1 MSGEIYVKKENVMS
15 KKCEMLHEIVAKG
28 KIFNGQSDFTQL
40 PTNGIY
46 VMFEKGEVY
55 CGMNKI
61 VRIGTHRGDNQL
73 RSRMRQHFILENKDR
88 SIFRKNIGRC
98 FINEDNPDYLKI
110 WDYDM
115 TKKSAR
121 KVHQNEVNE
130 SYEEKIE
137 RSITQ
142 YISNNISFVVFE
154 IQNKYDRLEYE
165 SRLIGTVAKSKDCKP
180 SLGWLGRKSPK
191 AKIRESGLW
200 LVQGLESDE
209 LTDQQLKNL
218 ERWLID

>member
-1 MSGEIYVKKENVMS
+1 MS

-28 KIFNGQSDFTQL
+28 KIFTGQSDFTQL

-46 VMFEKGEVY
+46 VMFEKGEIY

-73 RSRMRQHFILENKDR
+73 HSRMRKHFLQENKDR

-115 TKKSAR
+115 TKKAMR
-121 KVHQNEVNE
+121 MAHQNEVNE
-130 SYEEKIE
+130 SYERKMEK
-137 RSITQ
+137 RITQ
-142 YISNNISFVVFE
+142 YICNNVSFVVFE

-165 SRLIGTVAKSKDCKP
+165 SRLIGTVSKSKDCKP
-180 SLGWLGRKSPK
+180 SLGWLGSKSPK
-191 AKIRESGLW
+191 AKIRKSGLW
-200 LVQGLESDE
+200 LVQGLGSEE
-209 LTDQQLKNL
+209 LTDHQIKNL
-218 ERWLID
+218 ERWLIS